1 MTTYSLTDLGNKS
14 GEVIEAAFRGPV
26 DITSRGKR
34 KFVLL
39 TADDYDRMK
48 GRSRQRAV
56 HVDDLSSAEADYY
69 ISALS
74 APLQDAA
81 DTNPAN
87 D

>member
-1 MTTYSLTDLGNKS
+1 MRGAVMATYSLTDLSNKS

-39 TADDYDRMK
+39 TADDYDKIK
-48 GRSRQRAV
+48 GRNQQRAV
-56 HVDDLSSAEADYY
+56 HVDDLSSTEADNY
-69 ISALS
+69 IAALS
-74 APLQDAA
+74 APVD
-81 DTNPAN
+81 NSN